1 MNEKDKSHG
10 TTNEMNFITGLGN
23 FSTPKQLSASN
34 KCKLLTG
41 YLAGCE
47 RRTDW
52 NGLNKSALMSYA
64 QNELQVYS
72 KL

>member
-10 TTNEMNFITGLGN
+10 MTNEMNFIAGLGG
-23 FSTPKQLSASN
+23 FSTPKKMSAAN
-34 KCKLLTG
+34 KRKLLTG

-64 QNELQVYS
+64 QKELQVYS